1 MSMEGTSRAFV
12 VTSHGCAPTFRVK
25 VPSHA
30 HTGEKIHH
38 HKLNSSLT
46 YKSLI
51 SFIVFNT
58 NGFM

>member
-38 HKLNSSLT
+38 HKLNSHTEL
-46 YKSLI
+46 
-51 SFIVFNT
+51 
-58 NGFM
+58 